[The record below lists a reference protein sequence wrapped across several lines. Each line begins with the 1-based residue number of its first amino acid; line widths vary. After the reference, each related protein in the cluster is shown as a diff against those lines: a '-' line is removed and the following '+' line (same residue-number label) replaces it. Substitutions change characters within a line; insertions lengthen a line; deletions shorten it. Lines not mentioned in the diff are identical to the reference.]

1 MWPNWTIPDTS
12 TARTNAW
19 LRRRRCRASLGTLDE
34 KHWVVYNLLQDIGF
48 TMSYHIICNRRIESS
63 NIRLKAIVFTINI
76 WVYPM
81 SGPIWRRCLKKWW
94 ENKMRTYLHY
104 IYIIHICITIYIYDY
119 MILYVYSMYTHVCTV
134 HNMHNIRF
142 TMHIN
147 EHSWQWIQMGISQQS
162 WDEYQGF
169 NSGQPSHKMASGT
182 WMETST
188 YSQPNPNNPS
198 IWDVKLSSRTWKV
211 ML

>member
-104 IYIIHICITIYIYDY
+104 IYNTYMHNYMYMIIWYYMCIQCIHMFVLCIICI
-119 MILYVYSMYTHVCTV
+119 ILDLQCISTNIHGSEFKWGSASNPGM
-134 HNMHNIRF
+134 NIRVS
-142 TMHIN
+142 IRAN
-147 EHSWQWIQMGISQQS
+147 QAIKWPLEHGWKRLRTPNLIPTIHPSEMSSWARGR
-162 WDEYQGF
+162 E
-169 NSGQPSHKMASGT
+169 K
-182 WMETST
+182 
-188 YSQPNPNNPS
+188 
-198 IWDVKLSSRTWKV
+198 
-211 ML
+211 